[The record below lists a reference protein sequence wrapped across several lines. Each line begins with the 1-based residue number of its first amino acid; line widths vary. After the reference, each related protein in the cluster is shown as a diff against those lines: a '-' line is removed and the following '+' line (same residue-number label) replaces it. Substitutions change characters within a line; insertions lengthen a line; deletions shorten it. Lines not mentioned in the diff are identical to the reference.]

1 MISSLISKS
10 TGLNWRI
17 PVWQGLLLG
26 VLGALCL
33 SPAVKAAESVTLQYG
48 SEVRTFPV
56 RNLETFSTSGQAQ
69 DPELQAFFE
78 RNPEVRRLVQEL
90 FSIEIYISPTF
101 LDRVEQGAK
110 SPTVDFILIQLNKLI
125 STPSAPEDFQP
136 LRTTII
142 DSLRDD
148 NRLSLTELIRNY
160 PGSDIQVNLTG
171 LEPVF
176 NDVKAFV
183 ERVLPALEVA
193 RDFLRD
199 TICDCETPSAQSTDD
214 RRSSADSPT
223 VLAATQPS
231 NCRPAQTTVQSQPDP
246 SQPDPSQLQTQ
257 AALVETAVEPAQ
269 H

>member
-1 MISSLISKS
+1 MVILSLISKLTRLS
-10 TGLNWRI
+10 LQHRFG
-17 PVWQGLLLG
+17 QGMVLG

-33 SPAVKAAESVTLQYG
+33 SPTVEAAESVTLQYG
-48 SEVRTFPV
+48 AEVRTFPV
-56 RNLETFSTSGQAQ
+56 RNLETFVSSGQAQ

-90 FSIEIYISPTF
+90 FSVEIYISPTF

-125 STPSAPEDFQP
+125 STPSTPEDFQP

-142 DSLRDD
+142 DSLQDD

-160 PGSDIQVNLTG
+160 PVSEIQVNLTG

-199 TICDCETPSAQSTDD
+199 TICDCETPSAQSADD
-214 RRSSADSPT
+214 RRSSADSST
-223 VLAATQPS
+223 VLAATQSS
-231 NCRPAQTTVQSQPDP
+231 NCRPDQITVQTQPEQSQP
-246 SQPDPSQLQTQ
+246 QPQ
-257 AALVETAVEPAQ
+257 AALVEPAVSPVQ